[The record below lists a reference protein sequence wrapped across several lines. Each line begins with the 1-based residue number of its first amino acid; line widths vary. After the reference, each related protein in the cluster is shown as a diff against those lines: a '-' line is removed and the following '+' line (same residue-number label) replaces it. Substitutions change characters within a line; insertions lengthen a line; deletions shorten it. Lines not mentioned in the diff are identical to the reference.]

1 MTSVIPVPIFIGLK
15 YYELS
20 NPLEVNR
27 KYTLYG
33 MLFLV
38 AVSINVITVYISMGG
53 NQSILMNTQ
62 LWIYTFISWILFA
75 SMAAVVELPELQSLT
90 VPFSNTIGYFMVKK
104 KADVLI
110 SDMLV
115 NYENSP
121 DKEVKRIL
129 RQINADNSL
138 LLNSMTLTNARY
150 IWNQFVGT
158 ESNDISTTDKLF
170 EQLDTLLQ
178 YKYFIGKSVW
188 YIYTGIL
195 VYFLLAYYNTKFKSS
210 QTN

>member
-15 YYELS
+15 YYELYTQ
-20 NPLEVNR
+20 LEDNR
-27 KYTLYG
+27 KYTLYA
-33 MLFLV
+33 MLFLL
-38 AVSINVITVYISMGG
+38 AVSINVVSVYISMDGS
-53 NQSILMNTQ
+53 QKILTNTQ
-62 LWIYTFISWILFA
+62 LWVYTAISWILFA
-75 SMAAVVELPELQSLT
+75 SMAVIIDIPTMQTLV
-90 VPFSNTIGYFMVKK
+90 VPFSNTIGYFMIKK

-110 SDMLV
+110 SDMLA

-150 IWNQFVGT
+150 IWTQFVGT
-158 ESNDISTTDKLF
+158 EPNDISTSDKMF
-170 EQLDTLLQ
+170 EQLDALLQ
-178 YKYFIGKSVW
+178 YKYFIGKCVW

-195 VYFLLAYYNTKFKSS
+195 IYFLLAYYNTKFKSS
-210 QTN
+210 QP

>member
-1 MTSVIPVPIFIGLK
+1 MTSIIPVPIFIGLK
-15 YYELS
+15 YYEMY
-20 NPLEVNR
+20 NQLEDNR
-27 KYTLYG
+27 RYTLYA
-33 MLFLV
+33 MLFLL
-38 AVSINVITVYISMGG
+38 AVSINVVSVYISMDGS
-53 NQSILMNTQ
+53 QKILTNTQ
-62 LWIYTFISWILFA
+62 LWVYTFISWILFA
-75 SMAAVVELPELQSLT
+75 SIAVIVDIPTMQTLV
-90 VPFSNTIGYFMVKK
+90 VPFSNTIGYFMIKK

-110 SDMLV
+110 SDMLA

-150 IWNQFVGT
+150 IWTQFVGT
-158 ESNDISTTDKLF
+158 ESNDISTSDKMF
-170 EQLDTLLQ
+170 EQLDGLLQ
-178 YKYFIGKSVW
+178 YKYFIGKCVW

-210 QTN
+210 QP